1 MKVNGQTIV
10 GEKFAYDG
18 CHKMYVL
25 ETEQEEQEAIKFGYE
40 IKPINLLP
48 VTYEYSCELRFIN
61 KWDVSQPAYV
71 EQFEKAI
78 FEL

>member
-1 MKVNGQTIV
+1 MSRVRLIIVPVKTYRYNMKVNGQTIV

-40 IKPINLLP
+40 LQGPEASL
-48 VTYEYSCELRFIN
+48 V
-61 KWDVSQPAYV
+61 
-71 EQFEKAI
+71 
-78 FEL
+78 